1 MKNEL
6 HVVVVFLVGA
16 PVNEAVSRFDVE
28 PFDGAADFGCHHLLG
43 LLFRRDSV
51 FAFYNSVVVNWKQCD
66 TTEHLKTNEQRRNG
80 AEVTQFWKKKW
91 LKNDFYN

>member
-1 MKNEL
+1 MNSEQVAL
-6 HVVVVFLVGA
+6 LVGDA

-51 FAFYNSVVVNWKQCD
+51 FAF
-66 TTEHLKTNEQRRNG
+66 
-80 AEVTQFWKKKW
+80 
-91 LKNDFYN
+91 